1 MNIIIIS
8 LLLLNIIHYVSC
20 ININKNNS
28 LRKITFKLIILK
40 KKTLPKLVDKIKDY
54 CTNCY
59 NKSLV
64 SISEGIHEYNKL
76 TEEEKLILD
85 FVISSIL

>member
-1 MNIIIIS
+1 MNIIILS
-8 LLLLNIIHYVSC
+8 LLLLNIIHYISS
-20 ININKNNS
+20 ININRNNS
-28 LRKITFKLIILK
+28 LRKITFKMIILK
-40 KKTLPKLVDKIKDY
+40 KKTLPKLLNKIRDF

-64 SISEGIHEYNKL
+64 SVSEGIHEYNKL